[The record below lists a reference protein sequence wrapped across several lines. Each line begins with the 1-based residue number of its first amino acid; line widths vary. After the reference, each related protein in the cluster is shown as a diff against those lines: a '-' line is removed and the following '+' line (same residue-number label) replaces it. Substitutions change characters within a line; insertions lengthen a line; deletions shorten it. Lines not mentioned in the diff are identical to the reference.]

1 MGWRNIAMVA
11 RTASSWSNILIILVL
26 QVELAV
32 SVVDPYHPGPCQV
45 SEWEYGTHRHP
56 IADVTLHAKIWAPK
70 CINNSATDELPVY
83 AFVTAFG
90 GNVGVSDYNQ
100 IFSHAASHNIVV
112 IGYDYGGGL
121 VPDYLQLGHK
131 FNSAN
136 SWMAD
141 HLGAEFAAHN
151 VSGVPDFQ
159 NQLAVGGHSA
169 GNHIALQGLVYG
181 CGTAKGLLMIDPVD
195 GVDPYGFEKIYVIPT
210 PPTRLNVTIPALHIE
225 TGLDPK
231 SVGLGFPA
239 CAPPKLSNAR
249 FYNAMHGPTWQINAT
264 DYGHL
269 DCIDNGTVV
278 TVFGGLICPSNK
290 NSNKPLY
297 WAAVGGWVTSF
308 IHGLFTNG
316 EGALLD
322 LLQSGADSPVAVLMQ
337 QKNLPSAVHSLK
349 PSCEN
354 TPTSFS

>member
-70 CINNSATDELPVY
+70 CINNSATDKLPVY

-90 GNVGVSDYNQ
+90 GNVGVS
-100 IFSHAASHNIVV
+100 
-112 IGYDYGGGL
+112 
-121 VPDYLQLGHK
+121 DYLQLGHK

-231 SVGLGFPA
+231 SV
-239 CAPPKLSNAR
+239 
-249 FYNAMHGPTWQINAT
+249 
-264 DYGHL
+264 
-269 DCIDNGTVV
+269 
-278 TVFGGLICPSNK
+278 
-290 NSNKPLY
+290 
-297 WAAVGGWVTSF
+297 
-308 IHGLFTNG
+308 
-316 EGALLD
+316 
-322 LLQSGADSPVAVLMQ
+322 
-337 QKNLPSAVHSLK
+337 
-349 PSCEN
+349 
-354 TPTSFS
+354 